1 MTQGSYQIM
10 AETQIHFLSGN
21 IELEGLLNISSG
33 VRGVAI
39 THPHPLYGGSMHNNV
54 VESLV
59 RVYRQA
65 GYSTLRF
72 NFRGVGS
79 SHGEYSDGTGEQEDV
94 RSALRYLSERGKKVI
109 DLAGY
114 SFGAWVN
121 ALTRPP
127 VDAVQRMIMVSPPV
141 AFLDFGSAQPIPQLR
156 LVIAGSRDE
165 IAPPELIET
174 TLPNWNPEAQLKI
187 IDGADHFY
195 GGHTGKLESILADYF
210 ASDVS

>member
-1 MTQGSYQIM
+1 MDEELIFFM
-10 AETQIHFLSGN
+10 AGAIK
-21 IELEGLLNISSG
+21 IEGLLQTLPGDKGVVIS
-33 VRGVAI
+33 
-39 THPHPLYGGSMHNNV
+39 HPHPLYGGSMHNNV

-94 RSALRYLSERGKKVI
+94 KSALRYLSERGKKVI

-141 AFLDFGSAQPIPQLR
+141 AFLDFGSAQPMPQLR

-174 TLPNWNPEAQLKI
+174 TLPNWNPEAQLEI

-195 GGHTGKLESILADYF
+195 GTYTGKLESILTNYLAGELD
-210 ASDVS
+210 

>member
-1 MTQGSYQIM
+1 MNRDATM
-10 AETQIHFLSGN
+10 AEEPVFFMSGTLQIQ
-21 IELEGLLNISSG
+21 GLLQTKPGDKG
-33 VRGVAI
+33 VVI

-59 RVYRQA
+59 RVYQQA

-127 VDAVQRMIMVSPPV
+127 VDAVQSMIMVSPPV
-141 AFLDFGSAQPIPQLR
+141 AFLDFSSAQPIPQLR

-165 IAPPELIET
+165 IAPPELIKT
-174 TLPNWNPEAQLKI
+174 ILPNWNSSARLEI
-187 IDGADHFY
+187 IEGADHFY
-195 GGHTGKLESILADYF
+195 GRHTAKLESMLADYF
-210 ASDVS
+210 ASEVS

>member
-1 MTQGSYQIM
+1 MDEELIFFM
-10 AETQIHFLSGN
+10 AGAIK
-21 IELEGLLNISSG
+21 IEGLLQTLPGDKGVVIS
-33 VRGVAI
+33 
-39 THPHPLYGGSMHNNV
+39 HPHPLYGGSMYNNV

-59 RVYRQA
+59 RVYQQA

-94 RSALRYLSERGKKVI
+94 KSALRYLSERGKKVI

-141 AFLDFGSAQPIPQLR
+141 AFLDFGSAHPIPQLR

-165 IAPPELIET
+165 IAPPELIES
-174 TLPNWNPEAQLKI
+174 TLPNWNPETQLKI
-187 IDGADHFY
+187 IEGADHFY
-195 GGHTGKLESILADYF
+195 GGHTAKLESILADYF
-210 ASDVS
+210 ASEVS